1 MDTNVVI
8 KYSEGEEHII
18 YAGSKHIK
26 DLQKMIKYQTKQD
39 ILEWN
44 YRIEVWNHGERV
56 NTLYYNSSNRKF
68 QNTN

>member
-1 MDTNVVI
+1 MKN
-8 KYSEGEEHII
+8 KYF
-18 YAGSKHIK
+18 K